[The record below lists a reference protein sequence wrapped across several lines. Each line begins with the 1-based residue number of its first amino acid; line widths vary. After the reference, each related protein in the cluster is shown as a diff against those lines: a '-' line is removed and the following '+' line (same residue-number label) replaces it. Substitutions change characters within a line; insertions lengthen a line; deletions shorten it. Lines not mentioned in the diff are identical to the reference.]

1 MNQIPIET
9 SCNAFDG
16 EGILAT
22 GKIYTL
28 AARENPLLN
37 CSSAD

>member
-9 SCNAFDG
+9 NCNACDG
-16 EGILAT
+16 EGVLAT

-28 AARENPLLN
+28 AAREGPLLN
-37 CSSAD
+37 RSSAD